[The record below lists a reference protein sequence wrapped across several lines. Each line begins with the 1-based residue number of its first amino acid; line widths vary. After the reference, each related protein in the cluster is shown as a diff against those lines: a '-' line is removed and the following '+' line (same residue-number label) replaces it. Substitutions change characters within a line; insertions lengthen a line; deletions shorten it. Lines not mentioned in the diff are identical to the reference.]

1 MTSKTDMSR
10 EAVTHRLKQMEG
22 LWLLGKALG
31 KVKVASKGEKENR
44 GLEIRAAIRNVL
56 FTQWDPTSIRNGG
69 SVDEYDAYIAPLYR
83 IMVTTR
89 DEGQLVNALQRIERD
104 GLGIEA
110 SDASRLWPVARAL
123 LSLNV
128 RL

>member
-22 LWLLGKALG
+22 LWLLGKALRN
-31 KVKVASKGEKENR
+31 VKVASKGEKENR

-56 FTQWDPTSIRNGG
+56 FTQWDPISICNKG

-89 DEGQLVNALQRIERD
+89 DEDQLVNTLRRIESER
-104 GLGIEA
+104 LGAEV
-110 SDASRLWPVARAL
+110 SDPSRLWSVARAL
-123 LSLNV
+123 LNLNV